1 MRGDKQIMQ
10 VSENHPIIQRKIEKA
25 KKLSI
30 LEGSHAAASFSLGR
44 SYMTPFLL
52 ALNSTSFQIGL
63 LNSLINFLPSLIQ
76 IRTSKLIEKYSRKKI
91 VIWGLIFENLF
102 LAPLI
107 FLAFAAYHGAQ
118 NLVWP
123 IIILITLH
131 YSISAPT
138 HPAWFSWMGSLIGE
152 NERGKYF
159 AKRNRI
165 TGFVGLLFM
174 IAGAFLLQY
183 YKDLGLTLMAFGIL
197 FALATTLRII
207 SLIFLIK
214 QYEPKIKVTDEDYFS
229 FRDYL
234 KKIRETP
241 FGRFSIYSF
250 FSRVAIGIASPFFAV
265 LMLRNLQLSYLW
277 FMAITI
283 SAVLFQLLFYP
294 ILGKASDVFGNIKV
308 LRFSSFFI
316 ALTPLLWLISK
327 NPVYLLIV
335 PSIASGLGWAGLNLS
350 STNYIYDSVSQKKTS
365 FGVTYYSLLIGL
377 GIALGSGIGSLLT
390 LVSFPLIDNLYFILL
405 ISSIL
410 RFSAIIFLGP
420 MLREVRHV
428 KKFTAQFIF
437 KEIRPMQGIVKEI
450 HSFGH
455 RKQTILH
462 HI

>member
-1 MRGDKQIMQ
+1 MKGDKQILQ
-10 VSENHPIIQRKIEKA
+10 VSPEHPIIQRKIEKA

-30 LEGSHAAASFSLGR
+30 WEGSHATASFSLGR

-76 IRTSKLIEKYSRKKI
+76 IKTSKLIEKYSRKRI
-91 VIWGLIFENLF
+91 VIWGLIFESLF
-102 LAPLI
+102 LIPLI
-107 FLAFAAYHGAQ
+107 FLAFAAYHGTQ

-131 YSISAPT
+131 YTISAPT
-138 HPAWFSWMGSLIGE
+138 HPAWFSWMGSLITE
-152 NERGKYF
+152 SERGKYF
-159 AKRNRI
+159 AKRNKI
-165 TGFVGLLFM
+165 TGFIGLIFM
-174 IAGAFLLQY
+174 IAGALFLEY
-183 YKDLGLTLMAFGIL
+183 YKSLGLTLIAFGIL
-197 FALATTLRII
+197 FTFATILRII
-207 SLIFLIK
+207 SLIFLVK
-214 QYEPKIKVTDEDYFS
+214 QYEPKIKITNKDYFS

-265 LMLRNLQLSYLW
+265 LMLRELQLSYIW
-277 FMAITI
+277 FMAITV
-283 SAVLFQLLFYP
+283 SAVVFQLLFYS
-294 ILGKASDVFGNIKV
+294 ILGKASDRFGNIKV

-316 ALTPLLWLISK
+316 ALTPILWLVSK

-350 STNYIYDSVSQKKTS
+350 STNYIYDTVSQKKTS

-377 GIALGSGIGSLLT
+377 GMALGSGIGSLLT
-390 LVSFPLIDNLYFILL
+390 FVNLPLIGNLYFIFL
-405 ISSIL
+405 ISTIL
-410 RFSAIIFLGP
+410 RFGTIIFLGP
-420 MLREVRHV
+420 TLREVRHV

-450 HSFGH
+450 QSFGH
-455 RKQTILH
+455 PKSKIIH